1 MGWGRSLSLVVL
13 GGLRRCMSYL
23 ASGEVSVADGS
34 TVLFF
39 VQSTPAGQFCGNAI
53 SSSGQV
59 WTSSYSS
66 EEWINLY
73 EEGGASSNEE
83 FFKWLNGSQTKMS
96 AETKDDSLQVNLCF
110 SL

>member
-1 MGWGRSLSLVVL
+1 MIPTLAVFTNFRLIRFAIRNTKMES
-13 GGLRRCMSYL
+13 MSYL

-59 WTSSYSS
+59 WTSSCK
-66 EEWINLY
+66 
-73 EEGGASSNEE
+73 
-83 FFKWLNGSQTKMS
+83 FFSIF
-96 AETKDDSLQVNLCF
+96 F
-110 SL
+110 STNRSVII